1 MTDEF
6 EVPAIMIRHEMIP
19 TVVARVERFNEK
31 MAKRGIAGRAVVS
44 FVNDRLIKE
53 TETIEGRW
61 VDVVFEMPTMV
72 TEHGWTFVAA
82 LDHIGGRIVVRPM
95 EGETVPPFAY
105 DVEPGRCDHCR
116 MDRRRNTSYLIRR
129 GDDNFKVVGSSCV
142 ADFMGHS
149 APDIL
154 RLHGERGGL
163 FEDDSRVERENF
175 IKVDDL
181 LTIASMAVA
190 PEGWWI
196 KSQEPGATIH
206 VVRDLLFG
214 GKPAKMWMEDV
225 YLKNDAYPAQA
236 EAIKAE
242 TIKGIEEM
250 NADSEWAQNIKTL
263 YEVGYVNIRKHL
275 AIFASAVTIGLRR
288 IRQTQERKA
297 VRNEWIGT
305 VGSKVTVDASVTGVK
320 VTESYYGAS
329 YLYTFVTPNGE
340 LIKWFASR
348 SQGIEQGTNVRVS
361 GTVKKLDE
369 YNGRKT
375 TMLTRCHVEAI

>member
-1 MTDEF
+1 MEG
-6 EVPAIMIRHEMIP
+6 IMIRGEMIP

-31 MAKRGIAGRAVVS
+31 MAKRGVDGRVSVS
-44 FVNDRLIKE
+44 FVNERMIKE
-53 TETIEGRW
+53 GNLETRY
-61 VDVVFEMPTMV
+61 V
-72 TEHGWTFVAA
+72 EHGWTFVAA

-116 MDRRRNTSYLIRR
+116 LDRRRNTSYVIRR
-129 GDDNFKVVGSSCV
+129 GDDNFKVVGSTCI

-149 APDIL
+149 APAIVSFHD
-154 RLHGERGGL
+154 GL
-163 FEDDSRVERENF
+163 SDLLDDDARVERENF
-175 IKVDDL
+175 ISVNDV
-181 LTIASMAVA
+181 LTYASMAVA

-206 VVRDLLFG
+206 VVRDLIYG
-214 GKPAKMWMEDV
+214 GNQAREWMKDV
-225 YLKNDAYPAQA
+225 YNKNEAYPAQA
-236 EAIKAE
+236 ELIKAE
-242 TIKGIEEM
+242 TIKGIEEL

-275 AIFASAVTIGLRR
+275 AIFASSVTIGLRR

-305 VGSKVTVDASVTGVK
+305 VGAKVTVDASVTGVT
-320 VTESYYGAS
+320 VTESFYGSS
-329 YLYTFVTPNGE
+329 YLYTFVTPAGE
-340 LIKWFASR
+340 LVKWFASR
-348 SQGIEQGTNVRVS
+348 SQSIEKGDNVRVS